1 MFPTEKLGFQVN
13 SDVINN
19 NHVSKICFQVN
30 FYHFDDQS
38 TLSHQHDNVTN
49 IPVAE
54 NDRNK
59 PVNGINIIPTTII
72 TIDENIISEANWR
85 SLKGAF
91 RSVARA
97 RTIRT
102 IATKNSSCTFLL
114 QKRCTL
120 MADTL

>member
-1 MFPTEKLGFQVN
+1 MSP
-13 SDVINN
+13 I
-19 NHVSKICFQVN
+19 
-30 FYHFDDQS
+30 
-38 TLSHQHDNVTN
+38 LSHQSHHVIN
-49 IPVAE
+49 INVAE
-54 NDRNK
+54 NDGNK

-114 QKRCTL
+114 QEKVLHSNGEHSINRTDLCP
-120 MADTL
+120 